1 MLLYLWVIYMRDI
14 PVLPADTY
22 TVINKSI
29 ITSYDKKIITMLYQ
43 PIIGYTAV
51 SLYNTLLDDLEKS
64 EMISEDLTHHH
75 LMNTMQ
81 LRLEDI
87 LISRE
92 KLEAVG
98 LIKTYMKKDNINQ
111 YVYLIYSPISVNEF
125 FNHPILNVV
134 LYNNLGKKEY
144 EKVKNYFKV
153 PKIVL
158 KDYEDIT
165 ASFDEVFTPVRGTIE
180 VTDEIINNNSNN
192 ININKKIDFNLLIT
206 GLSEYEKC
214 FTDDVKE
221 LINTL
226 SYIYNLDTLDMQG
239 LIRNSINE
247 KGLLDKSVLRKSCR
261 DYYKFDNFGNLPT
274 LIYTK
279 QPEYLKKPKGDNSKW
294 AKMVYTFENISPYQ
308 LLKAKYKGGNPTDR
322 DKKLI
327 EDLLVEQKLAPGVVN
342 VLISYVLKVNNEQL
356 SRSYVES
363 IAGQWK
369 RLNIETVEEAM
380 IFTEKKHKE
389 IKKAIT
395 KKEEKNTTKKV
406 KEEKLP
412 AWFNKEQEILETTE
426 EEKDEL
432 DKIISELV

>member
-1 MLLYLWVIYMRDI
+1 MKNIL
-14 PVLPADTY
+14 VLPADTY

-29 ITSYDKKIITMLYQ
+29 ITSYDKKIINMLYQ

-51 SLYNTLLDDLEKS
+51 SLYNTLLDDLERSQMMS
-64 EMISEDLTHHH
+64 EGLTHHH
-75 LMNTMQ
+75 LMNIMQ

-98 LIKTYMKKDNINQ
+98 LLKTYMKKDNINQ
-111 YVYLIYSPISVNEF
+111 YVYLVYSPISANEF

-165 ASFDEVFTPVRGTIE
+165 ASFDDVFTPVRGTVE
-180 VTDEIINNNSNN
+180 ATDEIITNNSNN
-192 ININKKIDFNLLIT
+192 ININNRIDFNLLIS

-226 SYIYNLDTLDMQG
+226 SYIYNLDSLDMQG

-247 KGLLDKSVLRKSCR
+247 KGAIDKSVLRKYCR
-261 DYYKFDNFGNLPT
+261 DYYKFDNYGNLPT
-274 LIYTK
+274 LIYTR
-279 QPEYLKKPKGDNSKW
+279 QPEYLKSPKGDNSKW

-308 LLKAKYKGGNPTDR
+308 LLKAKYKGGTPTDR

-327 EDLLVEQKLAPGVVN
+327 ESLMVDQKLPAGVVN

-356 SRSYVES
+356 NKNYVETL
-363 IAGQWK
+363 AGQWK

-380 IFTEKKHKE
+380 RFTEKKHKE
-389 IKKAIT
+389 LNKVIH
-395 KKEEKNTTKKV
+395 KKEEKNVTKKA

-412 AWFNKEQEILETTE
+412 AWFNKEQEINQTTQ

-432 DKIISELV
+432 DKIINELV

>member
-1 MLLYLWVIYMRDI
+1 MKEIA
-14 PVLPADTY
+14 VLPADTY

-64 EMISEDLTHHH
+64 NMMSEELTHHH

-87 LISRE
+87 LISRK

-111 YVYLIYSPISVNEF
+111 YVYLVYSPISANEF
-125 FNHPILNVV
+125 FNHPVLNVV

-144 EKVKNYFKV
+144 EKVKNYFKI
-153 PKIVL
+153 PKVIL
-158 KDYEDIT
+158 KDYDDIT
-165 ASFDEVFTPVRGTIE
+165 CSFDDVFTPVRGTAE
-180 VTDEIINNNSNN
+180 VNEDIITNNSNN
-192 ININKKIDFNLLIT
+192 ISIKKEIDFDLLIS
-206 GLSEYEKC
+206 GLSEYENI

-247 KGLLDKSVLRKSCR
+247 KGLLDKNVLRKSCR

-308 LLKAKYKGGNPTDR
+308 LLKAKYKGGTPTDR

-327 EDLLVEQKLAPGVVN
+327 ENLLVDQKLAPGVVN

-356 SRSYVES
+356 SKNYVETL
-363 IAGQWK
+363 AGQWK
-369 RLNIETVEEAM
+369 RLNIETVEDAM
-380 IFTEKKHKE
+380 RLTEKKHKE
-389 IKKAIT
+389 LKKAT
-395 KKEEKNTTKKV
+395 NKEKVVTKKV

-412 AWFNKEQEILETTE
+412 AWFNKEQEINETTKE
-426 EEKDEL
+426 EQEEL
-432 DKIISELV
+432 DKILKELV

>member
-1 MLLYLWVIYMRDI
+1 MKNIA
-14 PVLPADTY
+14 VLPADTY

-43 PIIGYTAV
+43 PIIGHTAV

-64 EMISEDLTHHH
+64 QIMSEDLTHHH

-81 LRLEDI
+81 LRLED
-87 LISRE
+87 LLVSRE

-111 YVYLIYSPISVNEF
+111 YVYLVYSPISANEF
-125 FNHPILNVV
+125 FNHPVLNVV

-165 ASFDEVFTPVRGTIE
+165 ASFDEVFIPVRGSVE
-180 VTDEIINNNSNN
+180 VNDEIINNNSND
-192 ININKKIDFNLLIT
+192 ININNRVDFSLLIS
-206 GLSEYEKC
+206 GMPEYEKC
-214 FTDDVKE
+214 FTLEVKE

-247 KGLLDKSVLRKSCR
+247 KGMIDKNVLRKSCR

-274 LIYTK
+274 LIYNK
-279 QPEYLKKPKGDNSKW
+279 QPDYLKKPKGDNSKW

-308 LLKAKYKGGNPTDR
+308 LLKAKYKGGTPTDR

-327 EDLLVEQKLAPGVVN
+327 ENLLVDQKLAPGVVN

-356 SRSYVES
+356 SKNYVETL
-363 IAGQWK
+363 AGQWK
-369 RLNIETVEEAM
+369 RLNIETVEDAM
-380 IFTEKKHKE
+380 RFTEKKHKE
-389 IKKAIT
+389 LNKAINK
-395 KKEEKNTTKKV
+395 KKEEKIVSKKV

-412 AWFNKEQEILETTE
+412 AWFDKEQEISETTKE
-426 EEKDEL
+426 EQEEL
-432 DKIISELV
+432 DKILSELV